1 MILPA
6 NYLRKL
12 DHKNSQFAK
21 RYHFTVIFD
30 LLSTQNGCSS
40 LCIHL
45 FYSQVLRVRAYYRNN
60 QNTNSD
66 ITYSLSGDIAENN
79 NPFTI
84 SAYNGEI
91 RVSEP
96 SRLDYEVVKRYRL
109 VVIAVSGE

>member
-1 MILPA
+1 M
-6 NYLRKL
+6 
-12 DHKNSQFAK
+12 
-21 RYHFTVIFD
+21 
-30 LLSTQNGCSS
+30 
-40 LCIHL
+40 
-45 FYSQVLRVRAYYRNN
+45 RAYYRNN